1 MPALKESSQVY
12 DPHLPVGERMTGKTA
27 VVVNRCLREAR
38 FLEFCQAFIGVA
50 WTVDRVCLEL
60 GACVW
65 QPEVTRSMCTP
76 GPQVCHILYGFCLGG
91 VRLRYKLRC
100 MSYSGLSGRYCGVPY
115 QGDKRW
121 LLSKL

>member
-38 FLEFCQAFIGVA
+38 FLEFCEAFIGVA

-60 GACVW
+60 GACVCSQKHLYTRAASLTYSLRILFRW
-65 QPEVTRSMCTP
+65 RALALQITMYELFRAVREVLWGAIPR
-76 GPQVCHILYGFCLGG
+76 
-91 VRLRYKLRC
+91 
-100 MSYSGLSGRYCGVPY
+100 
-115 QGDKRW
+115 
-121 LLSKL
+121 